1 MTIYDIKNKLMDSAP
16 AFFSRET
23 LKFFG
28 QTMKDFRV
36 FKQKDG
42 KFLLVAPIM
51 GKTRFSSS
59 EILCK
64 VGETRR
70 VFNPETNKLEREIL
84 G

>member
-16 AFFSRET
+16 EFFSRET

-59 EILCK
+59 GIYCK

>member
-16 AFFSRET
+16 EFFSRET

-59 EILCK
+59 EIYCK

>member
-51 GKTRFSSS
+51 GKTRFSNSG
-59 EILCK
+59 IYCK

-70 VFNPETNKLEREIL
+70 VFNPETNRLEREIL